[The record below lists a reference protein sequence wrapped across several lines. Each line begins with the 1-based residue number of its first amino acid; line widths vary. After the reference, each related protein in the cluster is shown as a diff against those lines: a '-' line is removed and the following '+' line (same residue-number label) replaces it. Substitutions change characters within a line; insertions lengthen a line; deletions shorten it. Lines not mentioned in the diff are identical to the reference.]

1 MANMENRR
9 MSAALMDVRFSDT
22 EERVVPFPLAGQVS
36 LVRRCASELENIHGE
51 AALQYWRTECRA
63 LAARLKTLGCA
74 DDAISQQVM
83 AFQTEVHVEMM
94 RRYSDRLAAEAQ
106 DGYPPQSVR

>member
-1 MANMENRR
+1 MCVFRIRKNE
-9 MSAALMDVRFSDT
+9 F
-22 EERVVPFPLAGQVS
+22 VPFPLAGQVS

-51 AALQYWRTECRA
+51 AALQYWKTECRA

-74 DDAISQQVM
+74 EEAISQQVM
-83 AFQTEVHVEMM
+83 AFQTEVQVEMM

-106 DGYPPQSVR
+106 DGYRLDP

>member
-1 MANMENRR
+1 MENRR
-9 MSAALMDVRFSDT
+9 MSAALMEVRFSDS

-51 AALQYWRTECRA
+51 AALQYWKTECRA
-63 LAARLKTLGCA
+63 LAARLKKFGCA
-74 DDAISQQVM
+74 EDAISQQVM
-83 AFQTEVHVEMM
+83 AFQTEVQVEMM

-106 DGYPPQSVR
+106 DGYRLNP